1 MISIDT
7 PLPLAAEGDAAWCLS
22 AEMLNLLARKVN
34 ALANMRAISPIK
46 LTKTDAGFVFHTGK
60 AGLLPEGTGGSS
72 MPEGLTPVWA
82 PVSVCVDGVPTT
94 YYIYAG
100 AVP

>member
-1 MISIDT
+1 MIPIET
-7 PLPLAAEGDAAWCLS
+7 PLPLVAEGDAPWCLS

-34 ALANMRAISPIK
+34 ALSNMRAISPIK
-46 LTKTDAGFVFHTGK
+46 LTKTDAGFVLHTGPS
-60 AGLLPEGTGGSS
+60 GLLPEGQGSAA
-72 MPEGLTPVWA
+72 MPAGVTPIWQ
-82 PVSVCVDGVPTT
+82 PITTCVGGVPTT

>member
-7 PLPLAAEGDAAWCLS
+7 PLPLVSENDAPWCLS

-34 ALANMRAISPIK
+34 ALSNMRAISPIK

-60 AGLLPEGTGGSS
+60 SGLLPEGTGGAA
-72 MPEGLTPVWA
+72 MPDGLVPGWQQI
-82 PVSVCVDGVPTT
+82 SVCVNGVPTT
-94 YYIYAG
+94 YYVYAG
-100 AVP
+100 SLP